1 MNINRLAAWSASAA
15 MLVTALV
22 GLWLAGA
29 PSAER
34 ERRVDEQRI
43 AALQQVAR
51 VVSMYFSASGTLPP
65 DIDALVDGRNLMA
78 LPRDPVSGAVYDY
91 LPSGAA
97 SYQLCAT
104 FEAASSGD
112 PPDSFWA
119 HEAGYVCFRLNPGYG
134 NN

>member
-78 LPRDPVSGAVYDY
+78 LPRDPVSGA
-91 LPSGAA
+91 
-97 SYQLCAT
+97 
-104 FEAASSGD
+104 
-112 PPDSFWA
+112 
-119 HEAGYVCFRLNPGYG
+119 AGYVCFRLNPGYG